1 MLELLNGVAAAGL
14 CNWQDV
20 VRESLE
26 QFERMK
32 TDSELEIAQM
42 EAAIAASLA
51 MHVRVCVHS
60 VHSAARLCFDTSNAC
75 VLDVCVVC
83 RRRKL
88 GDKRFVWLAVCI
100 V

>member
-1 MLELLNGVAAAGL
+1 MLELLDDAVAAGL

-51 MHVRVCVHS
+51 MHVRVCGCVCS
-60 VHSAARLCFDTSNAC
+60 QCCPFVFGTSNAY
-75 VLDVCVVC
+75 VLGFCVVC